1 MIIVNAETAEEAAAA
16 GALLARQD
24 VLAYRILVAGAEQ
37 PPHDEFDRIT
47 SRLPDPEKPAAPGLV
62 ILSNSRH
69 EALRGVLRD
78 ADGPLSLRAVCV
90 LLDLRGMSVAR
101 ETAHRWLQAD
111 LAAGLLRRACLPEGG
126 PPWRY
131 EWAGEK
137 PDPRHE
143 AMRVV
148 LRGASRALALHE
160 IGERLATLGMTAPR
174 EKLDRWLVLD
184 MRAGLVREADTRP
197 GRIWTYEWAG
207 EKP

>member
-1 MIIVNAETAEEAAAA
+1 MIIVNAETPDEAAAA

-47 SRLPDPEKPAAPGLV
+47 SRLPDPEKPAAPEPAPD
-62 ILSNSRH
+62 SRRA
-69 EALRGVLRD
+69 ALRGVLRD
-78 ADGPLSLRAVCV
+78 ADGPLSLRAVCM

-111 LAAGLLRRACLPEGG
+111 LAAGLIRRAYLPEGG
-126 PPWRY
+126 PLWRY
-131 EWAGEK
+131 ERVREEP

-160 IGERLATLGMTAPR
+160 IGERLATLGVPAPR
-174 EKLDRWLVLD
+174 EKLNRWLVLD
-184 MRAGLVREADTRP
+184 RRAGLVREADTRP